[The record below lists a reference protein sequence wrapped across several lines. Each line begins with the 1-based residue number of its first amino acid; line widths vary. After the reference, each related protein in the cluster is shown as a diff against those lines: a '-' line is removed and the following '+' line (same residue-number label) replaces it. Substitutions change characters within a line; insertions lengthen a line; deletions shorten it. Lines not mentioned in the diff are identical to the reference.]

1 MTASTEPTVSFHIS
15 EAYGGFA
22 DCRGVA
28 RAAAE
33 GLHLE
38 FQTKDGFLGILKS
51 GVRSQ
56 VLFWEDLVDV
66 AFRAGLFRARIELV
80 ARSLKTLGDM
90 PGAEGCRLHLG
101 VRRQDRAAGRE
112 LASFATLRI
121 CENDLR
127 RMQAE
132 MKPQAG

>member
-1 MTASTEPTVSFHIS
+1 MTSSSQPTVSFHIS

-28 RAAAE
+28 RASAE

-51 GVRSQ
+51 DVRSV
-56 VLFWEDLVDV
+56 VLFWEDIADL
-66 AFRAGLFRARIELV
+66 AFRSGWFRARLEVV
-80 ARSLKTLGDM
+80 ARSLKVLGDV

-101 VRRQDRAAGRE
+101 LHRRDRAAGRE

-121 CENDLR
+121 CERDLR

-132 MKPQAG
+132 MTPLPG